1 MYLRVVTLLMPNGTP
16 IPEQLTTFRQPR
28 SVIEHR
34 LAQSAAPVAP
44 PGLERTNVLA
54 ERLVRRVQSG
64 SVSTSNSLPPSR
76 ISNRPST
83 TACAH
88 RADFFSPPS
97 G

>member
-16 IPEQLTTFRQPR
+16 IPEQSTTFLQPR
-28 SVIEHR
+28 SVIECR

-44 PGLERTNVLA
+44 REPERTNVLA
-54 ERLVRRVQSG
+54 ERLVRRVQSE
-64 SVSTSNSLPPSR
+64 SASTSNPWPPSR
-76 ISNRPST
+76 ISKRPST

>member
-1 MYLRVVTLLMPNGTP
+1 MSNGTP
-16 IPEQLTTFRQPR
+16 IPEQSTTFLQPR
-28 SVIEHR
+28 SVSEYR
-34 LAQSAAPVAP
+34 LAQSAALVA
-44 PGLERTNVLA
+44 LVRTNVLA
-54 ERLVRRVQSG
+54 ERFVRGIQSG
-64 SVSTSNSLPPSR
+64 SVSTSNPWPPSR